1 MTARYPLVL
10 NGSSIQ
16 ELQVGDSLAG
26 AAATSDT
33 LLVSGVARTASIP
46 AVANTIP
53 ARDNSAD
60 LFANVFRG
68 VATSAQ
74 YADVAEKYESDQIY
88 EPATVVVFGGEKEI
102 TVTNIRGD
110 TRVAGVISEYPAYIM
125 NSMSDGQAVALR
137 GKVPVKVVGSVQKG
151 DLLITGNLEGHA
163 EVASGEFSPNAVFAK
178 SLENKD
184 STGPGTVYAVVL

>member
-1 MTARYPLVL
+1 MAARYPLVL
-10 NGSSIQ
+10 NGSTIQ
-16 ELQVGDSLAG
+16 ELQDGDSLAG
-26 AAATSDT
+26 AAANSDT
-33 LLVSGVARTASIP
+33 LLVVNAYRAASIP

-74 YADVAEKYESDQIY
+74 YADVAEKYESDQEY

-102 TVTNIRGD
+102 TVTNVRSD

-125 NSMSDGQAVALR
+125 NSLSPGQAVALR
-137 GKVPVKVVGSVQKG
+137 GKVPVKVVGAVQKG
-151 DLLITGNLEGHA
+151 DLLITGSLAGHA
-163 EVASGEFSPNAVFAK
+163 EVATGEFSPNAVFAK
-178 SLENKD
+178 SLENKE
-184 STGPGTVYAVVL
+184 STDPGTVYAVVL

>member
-16 ELQVGDSLAG
+16 ELQDGDSLAG